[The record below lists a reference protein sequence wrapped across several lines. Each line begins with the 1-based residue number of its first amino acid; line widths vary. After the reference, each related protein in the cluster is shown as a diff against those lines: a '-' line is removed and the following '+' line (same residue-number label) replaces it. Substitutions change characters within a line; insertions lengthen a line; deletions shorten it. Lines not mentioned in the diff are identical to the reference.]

1 MMIQM
6 LFQNPTVFFLLA
18 TALIVSI
25 SVHEFSHAFAANRL
39 GDPTAKNMGR
49 LTLNPR
55 AHLDPTGTLFL
66 LFVGFGW
73 GRPVPFNPLNLK
85 NPKRGAALISLAGPA
100 SNLVLA
106 TLLSLIFR
114 LFNVGALL
122 GTFLYMT
129 ILFNLMLGFFNLI
142 PLGPLDGNKIVFG
155 FLPNRLAVQWVEFQK
170 YGTYILLFLI
180 LFDFTGKIVGPL
192 VDIAMKILGLN
203 LSL

>member
-1 MMIQM
+1 MIQM

>member
-1 MMIQM
+1 M